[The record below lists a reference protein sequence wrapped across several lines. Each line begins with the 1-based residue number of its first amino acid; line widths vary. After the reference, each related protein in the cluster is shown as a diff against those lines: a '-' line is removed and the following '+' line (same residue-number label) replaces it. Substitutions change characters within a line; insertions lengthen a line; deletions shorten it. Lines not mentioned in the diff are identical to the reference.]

1 MYKIKMLPF
10 VYDTCMCAYHTCA
23 CVYDVAG
30 RVEEE
35 NPPPPAKQIQHSRS
49 YVKILYC

>member
-35 NPPPPAKQIQHSRS
+35 NPPPHQPNKYNTLGHM
-49 YVKILYC
+49 

>member
-1 MYKIKMLPF
+1 MLPF

-35 NPPPPAKQIQHSRS
+35 NPPPTSQTNTT
-49 YVKILYC
+49 L